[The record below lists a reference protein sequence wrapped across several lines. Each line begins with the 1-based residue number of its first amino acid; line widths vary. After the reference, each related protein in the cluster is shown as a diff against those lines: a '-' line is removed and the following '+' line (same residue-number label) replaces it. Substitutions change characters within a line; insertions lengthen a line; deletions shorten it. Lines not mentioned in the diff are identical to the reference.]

1 MNRTLQSPYYLFSFQ
16 HIVSKERISF
26 IPEVVTTNT
35 RYDKFRFIEG
45 NPTNL
50 SVTPPIAQF
59 LYDGQYYYSIY
70 EQLSPTN
77 TNIALTYNKL
87 ESGRAVVIVG
97 DDQTDECFFEPY
109 ISNNED
115 DANIIYLSEQEEIC
129 QEPVTPTPT
138 ASPFITPSVTPTNTT
153 TPTTTPTVTP
163 TNTTT
168 PTVTPTPSSTPVIPV
183 EPNNISGLTWWN
195 QYSNPSFLNLS
206 GSDMIF
212 SVIDGAYSTTNFQT
226 QSGNRVRFQDGI
238 YPSNTSGFS
247 GGTLGQGIMSSLN
260 GQYSATTDFTIFSRY
275 IFTGSVI
282 DEVICSSDSG
292 GGVNGGLYNG
302 TTVPYRWFQNKIAGS
317 NIEFN
322 FWADPNTASGFQGIN
337 IPLTANT
344 WINQAVRVYQDGPE
358 YKIEVWINNS
368 LIASASTVYTAV
380 AAVIAP
386 GIVVATAFDGSFAE
400 QFWFNKKLNS
410 TELTQ
415 MFNYLGNKY

>member
-109 ISNNED
+109 ISSNED

-138 ASPFITPSVTPTNTT
+138 PTSVTPTPTPTNTT

-163 TNTTT
+163 TNTSTPSETPTNTPTTTTT
-168 PTVTPTPSSTPVIPV
+168 PSPTPTNTGTPTPTPTTPAIPFNSYIVGTGSTFSEACTNLSLGNTIQVWVNMADPTDCNNCIPFGFNCFPCV
-183 EPNNISGLTWWN
+183 DANTDTWWLN
-195 QYSNPSFLNLS
+195 QSFTIPLPDMWLANYINSDGVSNPQRQQIVNQL
-206 GSDMIF
+206 I
-212 SVIDGAYSTTNFQT
+212 V
-226 QSGNRVRFQDGI
+226 
-238 YPSNTSGFS
+238 
-247 GGTLGQGIMSSLN
+247 GGT
-260 GQYSATTDFTIFSRY
+260 FTS
-275 IFTGSVI
+275 
-282 DEVICSSDSG
+282 C
-292 GGVNGGLYNG
+292 
-302 TTVPYRWFQNKIAGS
+302 
-317 NIEFN
+317 
-322 FWADPNTASGFQGIN
+322 
-337 IPLTANT
+337 
-344 WINQAVRVYQDGPE
+344 
-358 YKIEVWINNS
+358 
-368 LIASASTVYTAV
+368 
-380 AAVIAP
+380 
-386 GIVVATAFDGSFAE
+386 
-400 QFWFNKKLNS
+400 
-410 TELTQ
+410 
-415 MFNYLGNKY
+415 